1 MAVYSPKLNYIFF
14 ANPNTAS
21 KAIAKTLKAKLEGQ
35 RIPDGEVRDPKTN
48 KVLVRAH
55 HCTHQQLVSAGLLTE
70 EQLQGLFKFTGVRNP
85 FDQMVSKYVK
95 HCSRL
100 NNDPAAYPWRQADR
114 VAAAMAED
122 DEDDGESESDSK
134 PKGKGKGK
142 VKKAQAALASAEV
155 PANLAVANEHMNEAQ
170 ADFLNW
176 LRLMDVKYAKVGK
189 LENGPLD
196 FLDRA
201 DYVIRFEALQEGFL
215 EVQKRLG
222 VTEPVEIMEFNVTA
236 AREEAPKKKKRYQD
250 FYVAESQAIVARMF
264 APVIERFG
272 YQFES

>member
-70 EQLQGLFKFTGVRNP
+70 EQLKGLFKFTGVRNP

-100 NNDPAAYPWRQADR
+100 NNDPSAYPWRKAESEAGAD
-114 VAAAMAED
+114 E
-122 DEDDGESESDSK
+122 DEDDDDGEGK
-134 PKGKGKGK
+134 AKGKGKGK
-142 VKKAQAALASAEV
+142 KTKPARAEAAPA
-155 PANLAVANEHMNEAQ
+155 ANLAVANEHMNETQ

-176 LRLMDVKYAKVGK
+176 LRRMDARYARIGK
-189 LENGPLD
+189 LESGPLD

-222 VTEPVEIMEFNVTA
+222 VAEPVEIMEFNVTA